1 MIAIIP
7 LVVGAISV
15 GLISVIS
22 QSSAVSKKVSDS
34 RDATIVATNFIKD
47 VQSASIVT
55 TDPTITGPAPCG
67 SSPPILSLLR
77 GGTETSYAVVQQGT
91 SSRYSLFRYSCQ
103 GTTLATALTSGQ
115 TGITSLSVPALLF
128 AVASGDHLTIG
139 AGSTSQAVTASSA
152 AAIGATSISVVS
164 FTSSSNQAAG
174 TTVLDSSKLATPS
187 DSAVVSHDV
196 QSTLGALIGGQ
207 SCNPVSFSCTPSPSW
222 STAWWYAD
230 GISGVSIT
238 ISATQ
243 SNYHYTLVG
252 VPRISNGGST
262 GGASPGHA
270 QFIGLSSSG
279 TAICQGNGTVS
290 ITGTAAI
297 DSSGPLPVA
306 SAKEAVRKSQRA
318 SCIPTRQ
325 LVPARFRGTST
336 WAGMEQCP
344 REREYRQPTRT
355 RA

>member
-34 RDATIVATNFIKD
+34 GDASRGDELRQRCAERIDGHDGSHDHGPRSMREQPADTEPSQGRHGDLVRRSPTGNEPPLQPCSVLLSGHDVRNAT
-47 VQSASIVT
+47 
-55 TDPTITGPAPCG
+55 
-67 SSPPILSLLR
+67 R
-77 GGTETSYAVVQQGT
+77 
-91 SSRYSLFRYSCQ
+91 FRSD
-103 GTTLATALTSGQ
+103 LIA
-115 TGITSLSVPALLF
+115 SLSVPALLIV
-128 AVASGDHLTIG
+128 VASGDQLTIG
-139 AGSTSQAVTASSA
+139 VGSTSQTVTASSA
-152 AAIGATSISVVS
+152 AAIGATSISVKS

-174 TTVLDSSKLATPS
+174 IIVLELSKLATPS
-187 DSAVVSHDV
+187 GTAVVSHDV

-230 GISGVSIT
+230 GISGISIA

-252 VPRISNGGST
+252 VPRVSNNSST
-262 GGASPGHA
+262 GGASPGHP

-279 TAICQGNGTVS
+279 TAIARKGN
-290 ITGTAAI
+290 
-297 DSSGPLPVA
+297 
-306 SAKEAVRKSQRA
+306 
-318 SCIPTRQ
+318 
-325 LVPARFRGTST
+325 
-336 WAGMEQCP
+336 
-344 REREYRQPTRT
+344 ER
-355 RA
+355 